1 MTDLRKNIGICGE
14 GRVCLMGL
22 GNPECG
28 DDGLG
33 VCLAQELALLGVPD
47 VVVAGTEP
55 DRFMGRVAEGGFDHL
70 ILMDAVDFGGAP
82 GSAIWLDRRAL
93 ASRWPQVSTHRVS
106 LGLLARWVESAGRTR
121 AWLLGVQPQSLKPAG
136 ALSPVVRATL
146 DVLRDWLREACA
158 ARAKP

>member
-82 GSAIWLDRRAL
+82 GSAVWLEGDAL
-93 ASRWPQVSTHRVS
+93 VSRCPQASTHRLS
-106 LGLLARWVESAGRTR
+106 LGLLAQWVESGGRTH
-121 AWLLGVQPQSLKPAG
+121 AWLLGVQPQSLKPA
-136 ALSPVVRATL
+136 AELSPAVRTTL
-146 DVLRDWLREACA
+146 DILRGWLHEACA
-158 ARAKP
+158 CRPIA